1 MEQLIELLV
10 LLGGTLVLATFFG
23 TYLARMISYENRP
36 IEKTLA
42 IVENRFY
49 RLIGIDVSKQMTW
62 KEYFFAL
69 FITNMIVVVII
80 ILILV
85 FQNYLPFSN
94 NVEGFSIDLAV
105 HTAISFITDTNLAT
119 LCR

>member
-1 MEQLIELLV
+1 LEQEQLIELLV

-23 TYLARMISYENRP
+23 TYLARLISYENRP

-49 RLIGIDVSKQMTW
+49 RLIGVDVNKQMTW

-69 FITNMIVVVII
+69 FITNIIVVII
-80 ILILV
+80 FTLIFT
-85 FQNYLPFSN
+85 FQDYLHYSSN
-94 NVEGFSIDLAV
+94 IDGLPLDFAFT
-105 HTAISFITDTNLAT
+105 TAISFITEGSF
-119 LCR
+119 R

>member
-1 MEQLIELLV
+1 MEQELIELLV

-23 TYLARMISYENRP
+23 TYLARMISYEKRP

-69 FITNMIVVVII
+69 IHNKYDSCRYY
-80 ILILV
+80 
-85 FQNYLPFSN
+85 NSN
-94 NVEGFSIDLAV
+94 
-105 HTAISFITDTNLAT
+105 T
-119 LCR
+119 